1 VTKLDGSEIDR
12 REEFRNSGAHVTSQT
27 MCVVVQ
33 LMASWRWERQRGL
46 AAGTHVDDKAV
57 LYVNEI
63 IGKAT
68 PLLWMSG

>member
-1 VTKLDGSEIDR
+1 
-12 REEFRNSGAHVTSQT
+12 